1 MRCMSEVPPFCR
13 VTRVE
18 DSNRLMKR
26 IFSIFALAL
35 VVCAAASAA
44 TISTTLTVNA
54 TGSLGASITATG
66 TATLTNIGSGTF
78 SATIA
83 SLTPDASGNYS
94 APFTITLSGGAGTIL
109 GTLKIPAAL
118 LTGSGTGSATITGG
132 TYPGVSGGS
141 FPSLAGTGA
150 LGASGI
156 TLSFSGAGTIVT
168 GGTPTP
174 SITAVQD
181 AASNTPSIAQ
191 GSIFIVK
198 GTNLSASGYTPFAP
212 PRPTLSS
219 GVKVTFTPVSGG
231 GAGTDVYLVYLYNQ
245 SGVNQIA
252 GILPST
258 VSPGNYNVTVT
269 NGTAVS
275 APFAAQVVANKV
287 ALFTQDNTGTG
298 LAVVQNYI
306 SAAEVDLNRLT
317 TGVVNGTN
325 ISPATPG
332 QTLIAWGTGLGGY
345 AAGDNT
351 TSPVFDFSKTS
362 TIQAVVGGVSIP
374 VLYAGRAGYPG
385 EDQINFTLPANIPT
399 GCAVTLQISVNG
411 VLSAPTSISIAPDS
425 GSSACVFPGYT
436 LAQLQKLDAGGTIT
450 TGGFTIVQFTI
461 TEPSP
466 IGTVKEDV
474 IGGGFSQLTAFQLSS
489 AAQVNVSV
497 IQSGSCQVIQATVS
511 GTSTSTG
518 SVTDLDAGKVTI
530 NGPSGSGLTNQ
541 ALTETSNSY
550 SLLGTESG
558 SIGIPGQVS
567 FTLPAGSY
575 TLAGAGGNDV
585 GSFSTSIVLGSPLTL
600 SSPLPT
606 TVVRSSPLTL
616 NWTGGIAS
624 NLVEIVG
631 SSSTTTG
638 TGSSQVT
645 TSSEFI
651 CVTTAGAGTFT
662 VPASILA
669 QLPATTG
676 TNSGILEM
684 LSGNVNTTF
693 PATLK
698 ADGSTITGT
707 FGSFVGVGAI
717 VAYQ

>member
-1 MRCMSEVPPFCR
+1 
-13 VTRVE
+13 
-18 DSNRLMKR
+18 
-26 IFSIFALAL
+26 
-35 VVCAAASAA
+35 
-44 TISTTLTVNA
+44 LTVNA
-54 TGSLGASITATG
+54 TGSYGASISVSG

-94 APFTITLSGGAGTIL
+94 APFIITLSGGAGTIT
-109 GTLKIPAAL
+109 GTLKIPIAL
-118 LTGSGTGSATITGG
+118 LTGSGTGSASITGG

-141 FPSLAGTGA
+141 FPSLAGTGSVSA
-150 LGASGI
+150 TLAI

-181 AASNTPSIAQ
+181 AASNTPNIAQ

-219 GVKVTFTPVSGG
+219 GVKVTFTPTSG

-258 VSPGNYNVTVT
+258 VAAPATYNVTVT

-275 APFAAQVVANKV
+275 APFAVQVVASKV
-287 ALFTQDNTGTG
+287 ALFTQDQSGTG
-298 LAVVQNYI
+298 LAIVQNYI
-306 SAAEVDLNRLT
+306 SAAELDLNRLT
-317 TGVVNGTN
+317 TGSVNGST
-325 ISPATPG
+325 ISPAKPG

-411 VLSAPTSISIAPDS
+411 KLSAATSISIAPDA
-425 GSSACVFPGYT
+425 GSSACVIPGYT
-436 LAQLQKLDAGGTIT
+436 LTQLQKLDQGGTIT
-450 TGGFTIVQFTI
+450 TGGFTIEQFTE
-461 TEPSP
+461 TVPQL
-466 IGTVKEDV
+466 GTIKEDI
-474 IGGGFSQLTAFQLSS
+474 IGGGFSQITAFQLSS
-489 AAQVNVSV
+489 AVQGNVNI
-497 IQSGSCQVIQATVS
+497 IQQGSCQVITATVT

-541 ALTETSNSY
+541 ALTETNNSY
-550 SLLGTESG
+550 SLIGTETG
-558 SIGIPGQVS
+558 SSISIPGQVN

-585 GSFSTSIVLGSPLTL
+585 GSFSTSLTL
-600 SSPLPT
+600 ATAITVTGGLPT
-606 TVVRSSPLTL
+606 TVVRSSPLTI
-616 NWTGGIAS
+616 NWTGGNAS
-624 NLVEIVG
+624 DMLEIVG
-631 SSSTTTG
+631 ASSTSTG
-638 TGSSQVT
+638 TGANQVT
-645 TSSEFI
+645 TSTEFI
-651 CVTTAGAGTFT
+651 CITTAGAKTFT
-662 VPASILA
+662 VPSSILT
-669 QLPATTG
+669 QLPATATG
-676 TNSGILEM
+676 SLLV
-684 LSGNVNTTF
+684 LSGNNTATF
-693 PATLK
+693 TATLK
-698 ADGSTITGT
+698 ADGSSIPST
-707 FGSFVGVGAI
+707 FGSFVGVGSSP
-717 VAYQ
+717 AYQ